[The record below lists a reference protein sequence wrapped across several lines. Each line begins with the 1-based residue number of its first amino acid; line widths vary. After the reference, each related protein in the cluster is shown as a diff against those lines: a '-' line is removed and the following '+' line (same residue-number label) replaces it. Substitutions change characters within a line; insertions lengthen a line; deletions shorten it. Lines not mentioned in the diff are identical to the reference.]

1 MFKAAVTLSSAAAL
15 AACVPGG
22 PIYFGAPIVNLQ
34 GAVYSIEDRAPLAG
48 AEVCV
53 FGADTVCIAADQ
65 DGRYAGYVR
74 DRQLLEGGHVRVRF
88 RIAGL
93 RPAFADLDS
102 LVPGDQVTL
111 DCAISTRMTL
121 GTDPVP
127 CLPAPAT

>member
-1 MFKAAVTLSSAAAL
+1 MLKAATTLTSAATL
-15 AACVPGG
+15 VACVPGG
-22 PIYFGAPIVNLQ
+22 PIYVGPPIVNLQ
-34 GAVYSIEDRAPLAG
+34 GVVYSIEDRTPLPG

-65 DGRYAGYVR
+65 RGRYAAYVR

-88 RIAGL
+88 RLTGL

-102 LVPGDQVTL
+102 LAPGDQITL